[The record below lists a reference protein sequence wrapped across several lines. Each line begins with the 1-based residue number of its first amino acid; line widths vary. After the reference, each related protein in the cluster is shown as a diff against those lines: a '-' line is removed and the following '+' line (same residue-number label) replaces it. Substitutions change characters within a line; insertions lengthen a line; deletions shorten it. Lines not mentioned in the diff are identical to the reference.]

1 MTRLKVVRMACIFTS
16 LSDISEK
23 TCILTKDAKVTVADG
38 CLFCSFDAAVDMND
52 RAGNGRVGAVSKSTE
67 LNTVHS
73 MATSP
78 LQLAARRS
86 ADGTDATHLQS
97 SSI

>member
-38 CLFCSFDAAVDMND
+38 CLFCSFDAAVDMNNRD
-52 RAGNGRVGAVSKSTE
+52 
-67 LNTVHS
+67 
-73 MATSP
+73 
-78 LQLAARRS
+78 
-86 ADGTDATHLQS
+86 THIF
-97 SSI
+97 SIFR

>member
-52 RAGNGRVGAVSKSTE
+52 RDTPIFFNF
-67 LNTVHS
+67 
-73 MATSP
+73 
-78 LQLAARRS
+78 
-86 ADGTDATHLQS
+86 
-97 SSI
+97 